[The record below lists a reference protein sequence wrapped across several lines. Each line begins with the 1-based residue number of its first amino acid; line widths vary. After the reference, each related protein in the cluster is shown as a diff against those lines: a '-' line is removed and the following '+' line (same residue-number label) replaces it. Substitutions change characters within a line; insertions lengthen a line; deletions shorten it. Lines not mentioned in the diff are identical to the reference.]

1 MSFFL
6 SWASLKLLTGSLF
19 CSPSVSMSGISLR
32 LCVGVKRPSML
43 LLSLLW
49 GSCNSFAVKRTN
61 CYREFYRSVCW
72 WDFLVAY
79 NSPSCACPG
88 PSTLPVQELY
98 QAVTCYAPPS
108 VFLFWTSASCAFRS
122 SHILCWHTRYTTC
135 PWLAQFVFSVPCIP
149 AGAVCINK
157 PNPSISQS
165 LRVRFFFFVI

>member
-79 NSPSCACPG
+79 NSPSCAWSWSFHP
-88 PSTLPVQELY
+88 
-98 QAVTCYAPPS
+98 
-108 VFLFWTSASCAFRS
+108 SCAGIVPG
-122 SHILCWHTRYTTC
+122 SHLLCSTFCVPVLDISILCFQILSHPLLAHKVHHMPLAGTVCVFC
-135 PWLAQFVFSVPCIP
+135 PLHSSWSCVY
-149 AGAVCINK
+149 
-157 PNPSISQS
+157 
-165 LRVRFFFFVI
+165 